1 MEYHGLVVNK
11 QDTFLT
17 VLESEES
24 KSNVPVDS
32 RSGESSLLIS
42 WWLSFHVRSKLL
54 RTIQKE
60 EELTFIF

>member
-42 WWLSFHVRSKLL
+42 WWLSFIGNF
-54 RTIQKE
+54 TWQKGPGKS
-60 EELTFIF
+60 LGSLS